1 MKTYKTRTNGMI
13 SEALR
18 QVAPYTHL
26 GWQLFATVA
35 LFTAIG
41 WGVDKLLNI
50 SPIGIII
57 FSVGGIV
64 IGLYSMLKSAKDL
77 SEKRK

>member
-1 MKTYKTRTNGMI
+1 MM

-26 GWQLFATVA
+26 GWQLCATVI

-41 WGVDKLLNI
+41 WGVDKLLNS
-50 SPIGIII
+50 SPIAIIV
-57 FSVGGIV
+57 FSLIGIV
-64 IGLYSMLKSAKDL
+64 IGLYSVMKSAKNL
-77 SEKRK
+77 SGK